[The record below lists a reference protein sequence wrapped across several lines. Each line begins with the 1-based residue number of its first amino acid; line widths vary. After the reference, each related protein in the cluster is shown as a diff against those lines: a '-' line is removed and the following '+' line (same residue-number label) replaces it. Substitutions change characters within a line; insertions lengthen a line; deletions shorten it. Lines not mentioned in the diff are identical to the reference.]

1 MGTIEHREILMAQGN
16 DLAVTMDWVKPGG
29 KTLLLEDTRF
39 VFQAEPNL
47 RIIDRITTLTALD
60 ERAVF
65 NDTKEGMTGLR
76 VTRALEHPT
85 DEPLRLT
92 NASGVATEVPIM
104 DNDGVKGAYLTSRRP
119 HRPRRLGRP
128 CPVGRPPWRNRRGS
142 SDRRDLRPPGE
153 PGQSDLLACPH
164 LRAFHRQSLRA
175 AYVYRWG

>member
-1 MGTIEHREILMAQGN
+1 MLQ
-16 DLAVTMDWVKPGG
+16 
-29 KTLLLEDTRF
+29 EDTRF
-39 VFQAEPNL
+39 VFQAGPNL

-104 DNDGVKGAYLTSRRP
+104 DNNGVKGAYLTSRRP
-119 HRPRRLGRP
+119 HRPKTPGT
-128 CPVGRPPWRNRRGS
+128 PVPGGS
-142 SDRRDLRPPGE
+142 PSMA
-153 PGQSDLLACPH
+153 Q
-164 LRAFHRQSLRA
+164 
-175 AYVYRWG
+175 